1 MTYPDAELEAIRRS
15 LFDHDLPEVELKQKV
30 ESALFGLKA
39 LFEETLY
46 TYGPLLGASLTN
58 FSLDPRVWAEILS
71 NAESFTYLPAYL
83 KEDVRF
89 MSELLERNGNVY
101 WLLEPG
107 LRADKRLLLAALS
120 YSYNSSAA
128 DGLSIYAE
136 DCEFPSELVNDKEFV
151 LEALGVDPFFSF
163 ALPDRMRKDIEF
175 ASAALKIN
183 EKSALGLFQVLL
195 SDRELQ
201 GLGDNPEDRHIIQAV
216 KAKVERF
223 EFANKLPVPGKGKK
237 PKFKL

>member
-1 MTYPDAELEAIRRS
+1 MSYPDDELEAIRRS

-46 TYGPLLGASLTN
+46 VYGPLLGASLTN

-71 NAESFTYLPAYL
+71 NAESFQYLPSSL
-83 KEDVRF
+83 KDNPRF
-89 MSELLERNGNVY
+89 MCEMLERNGNVY
-101 WLLEPG
+101 WLLEPD
-107 LRADKRLLLAALS
+107 LRADKQLLLAALR
-120 YSYNSSAA
+120 YSYNSSAGGVSLYE
-128 DGLSIYAE
+128 D
-136 DCEFPSELVNDKEFV
+136 DCEFPTELVNDKEFV
-151 LEALGVDPFFSF
+151 LQALGVDPFFSF
-163 ALPDRMRKDIEF
+163 VLPDRMRKDIEF

-201 GLGDNPEDRHIIQAV
+201 GLGDNPEDTHIIQAV

-223 EFANKLPVPGKGKK
+223 EFASKLPVPSEGKK